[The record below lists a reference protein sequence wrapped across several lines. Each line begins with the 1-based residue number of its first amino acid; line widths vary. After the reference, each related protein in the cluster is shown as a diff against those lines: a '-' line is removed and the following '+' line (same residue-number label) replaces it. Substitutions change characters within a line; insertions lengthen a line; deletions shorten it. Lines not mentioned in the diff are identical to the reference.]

1 MLQKKFLIGGL
12 LALMC
17 LLPLTANAEEEELA
31 PGFDACMDKAAT
43 TADTLNCTTAA
54 QDYWDKILNENFKKA
69 KNHCAQATSPKEC
82 DENLVAAQRLWI
94 KYKEITPRVI
104 RDLYGGGSL
113 GTQIAGHFL
122 ASETKKQAQLLIVPE

>member
-1 MLQKKFLIGGL
+1 MLQKKFIMGGL

-43 TADTLNCTTAA
+43 TAETRNCLREA

-69 KNHCAQATSPKEC
+69 KDHCAQATSPKEC
-82 DENLVAAQRLWI
+82 SENLVAAQRQWI
-94 KYKEITPRVI
+94 KYKEMTPAVI
-104 RDLYGGGSL
+104 RDLHGGSM
-113 GTQIAGHFL
+113 GTQIADDFL
-122 ASETKKQAQLLIVPE
+122 ATETKKQARLLQVPE